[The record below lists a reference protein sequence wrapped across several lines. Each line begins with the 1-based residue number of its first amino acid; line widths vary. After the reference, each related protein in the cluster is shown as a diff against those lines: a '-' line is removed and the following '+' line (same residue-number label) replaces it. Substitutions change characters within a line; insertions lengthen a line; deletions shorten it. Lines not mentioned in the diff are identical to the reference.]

1 VTLLGVLNILGGV
14 AGLGMAAAMIV
25 AMLGSTPKA
34 EGAVV
39 AAVFFAAF
47 GLVAAVQIAAGVGLL
62 RLDPW
67 ARMLQIG
74 LAVFG
79 LLGIPCGTI
88 ISILILVY
96 MLKPEVKTLFSGISP
111 ERLPPDQVAR
121 VEQLSQ
127 GSGATAVIIGVV
139 LVFVAIVSVGMVA
152 AIAIP
157 SLLRARVS
165 ANESGAIG
173 DLRSVVSAEHTYA
186 SSNMGYFGQLE
197 CLAQP
202 TQCIPGY
209 PATAPVFLDPSFLTS
224 PRRGYEFRF
233 VPGPPAP
240 PEALQSGQASPTS
253 LSEWAYVAV
262 PIKPGQTGVRSFCAD
277 KSGMLCFRAD
287 GDPPDASAGACP
299 VSSESAPGGCTPLSF

>member
-1 VTLLGVLNILGGV
+1 
-14 AGLGMAAAMIV
+14 
-25 AMLGSTPKA
+25 MLGSTPKQ
-34 EGAVV
+34 EGAGV
-39 AAVFFAAF
+39 AAVLFAAF
-47 GLVAAVQIAAGVGLL
+47 GLVAVVQIATGVGLL

-74 LAVFG
+74 LAALG

-111 ERLPPDQVAR
+111 QRLPPADVAR
-121 VEQLSQ
+121 VESLSQ
-127 GSGATAVIIGVV
+127 GSTATVVIIGVV
-139 LVFVAIVSVGMVA
+139 LIFAAVIFVGIVA

-173 DLRSVVSAEHTYA
+173 DLRTAVSAEVAYA
-186 SSNMGYFGQLE
+186 SANMGYGDRLE

-209 PATAPVFLDPSFLTS
+209 PATGPVFLDPTFLTS
-224 PRRGYEFRF
+224 PRHGYEFRF

-240 PEALQSGQASPTS
+240 PTALQSGQASPTS
-253 LSEWAYVAV
+253 LTGWAYVAV
-262 PIKPGQTGVRSFCAD
+262 PVKAGQTGIRSFCAD
-277 KSGMLCFRAD
+277 MSGVICYRAD
-287 GDPPDASAGACP
+287 GNPPDASAGACP
-299 VSSESAPGGCTPLSF
+299 VSDGRTGGGCTPL